1 MIGTGRTAM
10 GIVQFADLGPGSVA
24 VVPAAAGG
32 IGTLLVQY
40 AKNAGATVLGLAGGP
55 EKTARVAA
63 NGADLAVDHQDPGW
77 PAKVRAHL
85 GAEAAGVVF
94 DGVGGDVAREAVA
107 LLGPGGRHVVFGW
120 SGQRLHDGTPHLVD
134 GVSEQVLGPVMME
147 RAGGAD
153 PVRTLGLRAL
163 AQAAEGRL
171 VPAVQRFPPSPTR
184 PPRTARWRTG
194 ERPGRWS
201 RSRDVP
207 RPEHE
212 RSVRAGQTAPIRVAG
227 HGVRNRCGQ
236 RARGAE
242 DGMRLRGAGHR
253 ARDAL
258 RADSWSSVRV
268 SSTRTGDPAA
278 PGDADPRR
286 WWGLV
291 VIALAQ
297 LMVVLDATIV
307 NIALPSA
314 QRDLDMSD
322 GNRQWVITAYTL
334 AFGGLLLLGGR
345 VADLVGRKR
354 TFVIG
359 LVGFAAAS
367 AIGGAAVN
375 SMMLFGARA
384 LQGVFAAVLAPSALS
399 LLTTTFTDPK
409 ERGKAF
415 GIYGALA
422 GSGSAIGF
430 IVGGVLTE
438 YLNWR
443 WCLYVNVPV
452 AVVAVIGALLLLHDR
467 PGHAGAR
474 LDVPGVILGCGG
486 LVALVYGFSE
496 AQPRGWTDALVLALF
511 ALAVVLLA
519 AFVWWQTRAPMPLLP
534 LHIIRDR
541 DRAGC
546 FLTMML
552 AVIGMFGLF
561 LFMTYYLQ
569 VILGYSPVRTG
580 LAFLPMTV
588 AIIVGS
594 TQIAARLLPHVSPR
608 MLMVPGMLLA
618 SGGMVIL
625 TQMTVRSEYV
635 SEILPALL
643 LMGLGMGL
651 TFMPVFSTATAGV
664 APRDSGATSATV
676 NTSQQVGGSIGTA
689 LLNTIATSTS
699 ASWITA
705 HLTDPSQRE
714 RVVREGVVH
723 GYTVAIWVAAGIM
736 LLAGLVAGLMVT
748 AKAPKHGT
756 PADSPVPEPVS

>member
-1 MIGTGRTAM
+1 MSGSRTGRT
-10 GIVQFADLGPGSVA
+10 
-24 VVPAAAGG
+24 GG
-32 IGTLLVQY
+32 
-40 AKNAGATVLGLAGGP
+40 
-55 EKTARVAA
+55 
-63 NGADLAVDHQDPGW
+63 
-77 PAKVRAHL
+77 
-85 GAEAAGVVF
+85 
-94 DGVGGDVAREAVA
+94 
-107 LLGPGGRHVVFGW
+107 
-120 SGQRLHDGTPHLVD
+120 
-134 GVSEQVLGPVMME
+134 
-147 RAGGAD
+147 
-153 PVRTLGLRAL
+153 
-163 AQAAEGRL
+163 
-171 VPAVQRFPPSPTR
+171 
-184 PPRTARWRTG
+184 
-194 ERPGRWS
+194 
-201 RSRDVP
+201 
-207 RPEHE
+207 
-212 RSVRAGQTAPIRVAG
+212 
-227 HGVRNRCGQ
+227 
-236 RARGAE
+236 
-242 DGMRLRGAGHR
+242 
-253 ARDAL
+253 
-258 RADSWSSVRV
+258 
-268 SSTRTGDPAA
+268 PAA
-278 PGDADPRR
+278 PAEADAHR
-286 WWGLV
+286 WWALV

-322 GNRQWVITAYTL
+322 ANRQWVITAYTL

-359 LVGFAAAS
+359 LIGFAAAS
-367 AIGGAAVN
+367 AIGGAATT
-375 SMMLFGARA
+375 SAMLFGARA

-399 LLTTTFTDPK
+399 LLTTTFTDPR

-443 WCLYVNVPV
+443 WCLYVNIPI
-452 AVVAVIGALLLLHDR
+452 AVVAVIGAFALLHDR
-467 PGHAGAR
+467 PGHADAR
-474 LDVPGVILGCGG
+474 LDVPGVVLGCGG

-496 AQPRGWTDALVLALF
+496 AQPRGWTDPLVLALF
-511 ALAVVLLA
+511 GLAVVLLA
-519 AFVWWQTRAPMPLLP
+519 AFVWWQTRAPTPLLP
-534 LHIIRDR
+534 LHVIRER
-541 DRAGC
+541 NRAGC

-580 LAFLPMTV
+580 LAFLPLTA
-588 AIIVGS
+588 AIVVGS
-594 TQIAARLLPHVSPR
+594 TQISARLLPHVGPR

-625 TQMTVRSEYV
+625 TRMTVHSEYV
-635 SEILPALL
+635 AEILPALL

-664 APRDSGATSATV
+664 APKDSGVTSATV

-699 ASWITA
+699 ASWISA
-705 HLTDPSQRE
+705 HLTDPAQRDLI
-714 RVVREGVVH
+714 VREGIVH
-723 GYTVAIWVAAGIM
+723 GYTVAIWVAAGVM
-736 LLAGLVAGLMVT
+736 LLAGVVAGVMVT

-756 PADSPVPEPVS
+756 PAERPAPEPVR